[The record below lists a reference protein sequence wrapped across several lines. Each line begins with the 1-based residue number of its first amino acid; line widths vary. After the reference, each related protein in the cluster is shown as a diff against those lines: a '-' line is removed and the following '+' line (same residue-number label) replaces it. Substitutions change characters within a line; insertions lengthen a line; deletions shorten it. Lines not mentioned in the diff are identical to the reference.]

1 MDLKSAIL
9 DAAKDR
15 SAAKEIIIPG
25 VEEAAYATPL
35 TIGDLNK
42 IKVQTENSGL
52 DTETDTNVFM
62 IINKLQDKDGKQIFT
77 IQDRNEIKSM
87 DWKLLSSILEQLNDM
102 GEIEEAEKP

>member
-1 MDLKSAIL
+1 M
-9 DAAKDR
+9 
-15 SAAKEIIIPG
+15 
-25 VEEAAYATPL
+25 